1 MGVLA
6 RDAIFAGIAAKR
18 QTVDSHAADQVGPAS
33 VEQTLGNRVRLA
45 DPREL

>member
-1 MGVLA
+1 MEVLA

-18 QTVDSHAADQVGPAS
+18 RRVDSHAADQVGPAS
-33 VEQTLGNRVRLA
+33 ADLTLGDEVRFA